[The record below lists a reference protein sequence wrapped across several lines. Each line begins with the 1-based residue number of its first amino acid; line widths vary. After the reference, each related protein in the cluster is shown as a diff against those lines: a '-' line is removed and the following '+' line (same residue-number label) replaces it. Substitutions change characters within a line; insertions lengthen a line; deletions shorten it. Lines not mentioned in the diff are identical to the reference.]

1 MATYHG
7 LIKVTCL
14 VCDSETTDDHTM
26 EMLNDQDG
34 SCPKCES
41 QFFRWVNQDGSIV
54 VSLTQDI
61 DGLHT
66 YDNLVMR
73 GSKKM
78 AEQEDKPSLCECG
91 YGH

>member
-7 LIKVTCL
+7 LIKVSCL
-14 VCDSETTDDHTM
+14 VCEWETSDDFKI
-26 EMLNDQDG
+26 EMLNDTDG
-34 SCPKCES
+34 ICPNCRN

-73 GSKKM
+73 G
-78 AEQEDKPSLCECG
+78 A
-91 YGH
+91 